1 MGTEMF
7 YGRRAHAFG
16 SPYGYD
22 PHNAGRSLAALK
34 ADGMAKVRK
43 LEAQKRELE
52 RKIQGRLGRT
62 FAHQAERRWVPRLE
76 RLTKALAL
84 DSFEVDVIVAIVGS
98 EVLPMRSYLGGRK
111 QINPTNGRV
120 KQGCSV
126 QALLSSFCCSLRDE
140 LSKRKHFYRSATL
153 LKEGILHF
161 VNDMQLLGGDLT
173 NMHVEMDRRLLD
185 YVCGLDT
192 EFSELVNG
200 SHLFL
205 PKVALD
211 DVVLPADIKSM
222 VIDTARNFEAVRHAR
237 AELGGGELARPDRE
251 RRDGAEARVHVA
263 HRGHPHVYRLRGD
276 VEQLD
281 GDDGRDLGE
290 GRHEQ

>member
-1 MGTEMF
+1 
-7 YGRRAHAFG
+7 
-16 SPYGYD
+16 
-22 PHNAGRSLAALK
+22 
-34 ADGMAKVRK
+34 
-43 LEAQKRELE
+43 
-52 RKIQGRLGRT
+52 
-62 FAHQAERRWVPRLE
+62 
-76 RLTKALAL
+76 
-84 DSFEVDVIVAIVGS
+84 
-98 EVLPMRSYLGGRK
+98 MRSYLGGRK

-205 PKVALD
+205 PEVALD

-237 AELGGGELARPDRE
+237 AELGGGDSSFSSSSGADAKEGTAGSQAVATGGSVILFHGPSGTGKTMLAHSL
-251 RRDGAEARVHVA
+251 ATL
-263 HRGHPHVYRLRGD
+263 LRKKILL
-276 VEQLD
+276 VNFPQL
-281 GDDGRDLGE
+281 GTNE
-290 GRHEQ
+290 HTI